1 MAYASK
7 DERTMLEAS
16 KCRERDLEPRQIG
29 KFFPRK
35 PGGKAKA
42 QGKRAVEEKM
52 RKTRREITT
61 IISS

>member
-1 MAYASK
+1 MRQKREQCWKLPNA
-7 DERTMLEAS
+7 E
-16 KCRERDLEPRQIG
+16 ERDLEPRQIG